1 MREFIEDTFYIIPR
15 EKTRG
20 PIPFRFNRVQDYYW
34 AQRTQNMVIAKA
46 RRVTISAIV
55 EAEFTATAILYPNFH
70 ALQVL
75 QKPFEKT
82 SIDHVRRVEA
92 YIAATQKRFRYGTN
106 PEDTWPR
113 LTIDNTE
120 HKEFDWGESEHG
132 ARMISS
138 ITFVG
143 SGSKDVIQ
151 GS

>member
-1 MREFIEDTFYIIPR
+1 
-15 EKTRG
+15 
-20 PIPFRFNRVQDYYW
+20 
-34 AQRTQNMVIAKA
+34 MVIAKA
-46 RRVTISAIV
+46 RRVTISAII
-55 EAEFTATAILYPNFH
+55 EAEFTANAILSPSFH

-92 YIAATQKRFRYGTN
+92 FISATQKRFRYGPN
-106 PEDTWPR
+106 PDDTWPR

-120 HKEFDWGESEHG
+120 HKEFDFGESEHG

-151 GS
+151 GSEYDYYHITEVPSYEQE